1 MGSSPRVRGKR
12 CFCVDENISPG
23 LIPACA
29 GKTRT
34 GMRATIALGAHP
46 RVCGENRRCRACQG
60 RSRGSSPRVRGKRAA
75 PIPPTAAAGLIP
87 ACAGKTP
94 GTNFFI
100 ASSPAHPR
108 VCGENLTRR
117 AVCRGNMGSSP
128 RVRGKLCGHFLG
140 SFGAGLIPACAGKT
154 RRPRRRQTPPAAHPR
169 VCGENS
175 LACRCDLRLC
185 GSSPRVRGKHYRV
198 RARAARGGLIPACA
212 GKTVYRR
219 EWRESWPAHPR
230 VCGENFIVGFSFRI
244 IWGSSPRVR
253 GKPLAPKSRPRGRRL
268 IPACAGKTSLSKPL
282 TPRAPAHPRV
292 CGENYLE
299 RRPRA
304 RVGGSSPR
312 VRGKQGSDRKGSE

>member
-108 VCGENLTRR
+108 VCGENCPQAYRKPT
-117 AVCRGNMGSSP
+117 VP
-128 RVRGKLCGHFLG
+128 
-140 SFGAGLIPACAGKT
+140 
-154 RRPRRRQTPPAAHPR
+154 
-169 VCGENS
+169 
-175 LACRCDLRLC
+175 
-185 GSSPRVRGKHYRV
+185 GSSPRVRGKHDR
-198 RARAARGGLIPACA
+198 
-212 GKTVYRR
+212 
-219 EWRESWPAHPR
+219 
-230 VCGENFIVGFSFRI
+230 
-244 IWGSSPRVR
+244 
-253 GKPLAPKSRPRGRRL
+253 SRNRFASARL
-268 IPACAGKTSLSKPL
+268 IPACAGKTSGRCQPSR
-282 TPRAPAHPRV
+282 RARAHPRV
-292 CGENYLE
+292 CGENGRGLIPAV
-299 RRPRA
+299 PRE
-304 RVGGSSPR
+304 GSSPR
-312 VRGKQGSDRKGSE
+312 VRGKRLGLPLIPSHTGLIPACAGKTTPYI

>member
-175 LACRCDLRLC
+175 IVTL
-185 GSSPRVRGKHYRV
+185 V
-198 RARAARGGLIPACA
+198 I
-212 GKTVYRR
+212 
-219 EWRESWPAHPR
+219 ESTK
-230 VCGENFIVGFSFRI
+230 
-244 IWGSSPRVR
+244 GSSPRVR
-253 GKPLAPKSRPRGRRL
+253 GKPGRKHPKPHPGRL
-268 IPACAGKTSLSKPL
+268 IPACAGKTFFGETFKKQLG
-282 TPRAPAHPRV
+282 AHPRV
-292 CGENYLE
+292 CGEN
-299 RRPRA
+299 A
-304 RVGGSSPR
+304 SDSSTSQ
-312 VRGKQGSDRKGSE
+312 K